1 LLESAT
7 EFVPKSRRELIV
19 SVVKMP
25 PSYRAA
31 ILGLGF
37 IGGADQVSGDRLGQQ
52 VANLDGTHLHAYL
65 QNSRIDLVAGSSR
78 DEGRRQRFFARTG
91 ARIYTDWRAL
101 LEAERPEIV
110 SVASYAPAH
119 AEMTIEAA
127 RAGARVV
134 WCEKPI
140 ATSLR
145 DADRMLEACR
155 TWGTLLVINHNRRF
169 HPQFR
174 TLQQVIAQGR
184 LGELRGGSLSW
195 PTGRL
200 GNVGTHF
207 FNALLMLV
215 ARPVEAV
222 SATLDLARRPDCR
235 GEDFQD
241 PGGWGAIRLRGGLTV
256 TFEAPDY
263 SRAPPRLSV
272 HGDLGRVTVDGAEV
286 ASEVWGQSPQHL
298 PPPPRD
304 ESSMDRALLEIID
317 WLDGN
322 RTAVESPESSRQ
334 TLEMIVAC
342 HLSHDRQGAWVRL
355 PLPPES
361 SDREIR
367 TG

>member
-1 LLESAT
+1 
-7 EFVPKSRRELIV
+7 
-19 SVVKMP
+19 MP
-25 PSYRAA
+25 ACRPESYRAA

-52 VANLDGTHLHAYL
+52 VVNLDGTHLQAYL
-65 QNSRIDLVAGSSR
+65 NNSRIDLVAGSSR
-78 DEGRRQRFFARTG
+78 DEGRRQRFSARSR
-91 ARIYTDWRAL
+91 ARVYADWREL
-101 LEAERPEIV
+101 LQTERPEIV

-134 WCEKPI
+134 WCEKPM
-140 ATSLR
+140 ATNLG
-145 DADRMLEACR
+145 DADRMMEACR
-155 TWGTLLVINHNRRF
+155 ESGTLLVINHNRRF

-174 TLQQVIAQGR
+174 TLRREIANGSV
-184 LGELRGGSLSW
+184 GELRGGSLAW

-207 FNALLMLV
+207 FDALLML
-215 ARPVEAV
+215 ADRPVVAV
-222 SATLDLARRPDCR
+222 SATLDLAGRPDCR
-235 GEDFQD
+235 GVDFQD
-241 PGGWGAIRLRGGLTV
+241 PGGWGCIRWQGGLTV

-263 SRAPPRLSV
+263 SRAPPRLCL

-286 ASEVWGQSPQHL
+286 SIDLWGQSPQPV

-304 ESSMDRALLEIID
+304 ESSMDRALCEIIE
-317 WLDGN
+317 WLDGA
-322 RTAVESPESSRQ
+322 RSSVASPESSRQ

-342 HLSHDRQGAWVRL
+342 HVSHDRQGAWVEL
-355 PLPPES
+355 PLPPDNS
-361 SDREIR
+361 HREIK

>member
-1 LLESAT
+1 
-7 EFVPKSRRELIV
+7 
-19 SVVKMP
+19 MP

-52 VANLDGTHLHAYL
+52 VVNLDGTHLQAYL

-78 DEGRRQRFFARTG
+78 DEGRRRRFSARTK
-91 ARIYTDWRAL
+91 ARVYADWRDL
-101 LEAERPEIV
+101 LQTEKPEIV
-110 SVASYAPAH
+110 SVASYSPSH
-119 AEMTIEAA
+119 AEMTIESA

-140 ATSLR
+140 ATCLH

-155 TWGTLLVINHNRRF
+155 ASGTLLVINHNRRF
-169 HPQFR
+169 QPQFR
-174 TLQQVIAQGR
+174 ALRQLIAAGQ
-184 LGELRGGSLSW
+184 LGVLRGGSLSW

-215 ARPVEAV
+215 DRPVQAV
-222 SATLDLARRPDCR
+222 SATLDLAGRPDCR
-235 GEDFQD
+235 GEEFQD
-241 PGGWGAIRLRGGLTV
+241 PGGWGAIQLQGGLTV

-263 SRAPPRLSV
+263 SRAPPRLSL
-272 HGDLGRVTVDGAEV
+272 HGDLGRVTVEAAEV
-286 ASEVWGQSPQHL
+286 VVELWGRPSWQL
-298 PPPPRD
+298 PPPPQD
-304 ESSMDRALLEIID
+304 ESSMDRALYEIID

-322 RTAVESPESSRQ
+322 RPAIDSPESSRQ

-342 HLSHDRQGAWVRL
+342 HLSHDQQGAWVPL

-361 SDREIR
+361 SHREIR